1 MKKTFSTKL
10 LDFGMLLLLKVA
22 SLPLPLKFESRK
34 MHFVEI
40 EKDGKLWLSM
50 KALIMLAIIIWFFI
64 RNMIQK
70 APKITTLWNV
80 FSTRLNDKL
89 CK

>member
-64 RNMIQK
+64 RTEVNIKMYNLTSLRSNNNPFNQ
-70 APKITTLWNV
+70 L
-80 FSTRLNDKL
+80 L
-89 CK
+89 

>member
-10 LDFGMLLLLKVA
+10 SDFGILLLLKVA
-22 SLPLPLKFESRK
+22 FLPLPLKFESRK

-70 APKITTLWNV
+70 ALEITTLWNV
-80 FSTRLNDKL
+80 FSTRLK
-89 CK
+89 